1 MGGAKAVV
9 AAVVL
14 AIAGST
20 GYWLYVEKQKKE
32 QQSLVVA
39 LLGETTKQLRQALNG
54 PPAAW

>member
-39 LLGETTKQLRQALNG
+39 L
-54 PPAAW
+54 PARPRSSCGRR